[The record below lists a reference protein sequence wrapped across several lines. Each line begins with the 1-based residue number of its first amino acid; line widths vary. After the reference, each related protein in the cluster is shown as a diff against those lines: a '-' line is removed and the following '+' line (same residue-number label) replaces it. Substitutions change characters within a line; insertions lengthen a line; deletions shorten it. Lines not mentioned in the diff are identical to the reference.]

1 MRFYNTRGSCGPHP
15 RSMSLFVQDYPSSPS
30 LVSHSGGAENQVSL
44 QLSVRRGWCC
54 LHGMWHRPQVLAE
67 AVCFQQ
73 WFWTFLQA
81 MLHPVLNV
89 SVAAFVLRHS
99 LFAFHHLAERKFDE
113 RSELQQRKEEG
124 RFPSICLPN
133 APLEI
138 SRSCQR
144 LLDSSGWKK
153 LWSFLPYRSS
163 IATWTWAQAPVQ
175 GVRTR
180 AGSGPG
186 RFRRP
191 CQPQPPCETVM

>member
-99 LFAFHHLAERKFDE
+99 LFAFHHLAESLMKGQSCSRGRRRAGFQAFVSQMLPLKSAGAARGSWTLQAG
-113 RSELQQRKEEG
+113 RSCGASCLTDLQQPPG
-124 RFPSICLPN
+124 PGP
-133 APLEI
+133 
-138 SRSCQR
+138 R
-144 LLDSSGWKK
+144 LLFRASV
-153 LWSFLPYRSS
+153 LE
-163 IATWTWAQAPVQ
+163 Q
-175 GVRTR
+175 GV
-180 AGSGPG
+180 GQVDSGDPASLSH
-186 RFRRP
+186 P
-191 CQPQPPCETVM
+191 VKL